1 MLVVMI
7 LMMLLKLLY
16 DGISIFCSEII
27 VSVKNPYT
35 TYRKLISENRNVNSD
50 ISMLQQ
56 TFEHGSPEVTLRYLG
71 IATDGKKMCKMEVIS
86 NELAR

>member
-16 DGISIFCSEII
+16 DGISIFCSETI

-71 IATDGKKMCKMEVIS
+71 IATDGKKDVQNGGDIK
-86 NELAR
+86 

>member
-50 ISMLQQ
+50 ISMLKQ
-56 TFEHGSPEVTLRYLG
+56 TFENGSTDVTLRYLG
-71 IATDGKKMCKMEVIS
+71 IATDGKKDVQNGGDIK
-86 NELAR
+86 

>member
-16 DGISIFCSEII
+16 DGISVFCSEII
-27 VSVKNPYT
+27 VSAKNPYT
-35 TYRKLISENRNVNSD
+35 TYRKLI
-50 ISMLQQ
+50 MLQQ

-71 IATDGKKMCKMEVIS
+71 IATDGKKDVQNGGDIK
-86 NELAR
+86 

>member
-16 DGISIFCSEII
+16 GGISVFCSEII
-27 VSVKNPYT
+27 VSAKNPYT
-35 TYRKLISENRNVNSD
+35 TYRKLISESRNVNSD

-71 IATDGKKMCKMEVIS
+71 IATDGKKDVQNGGDIK
-86 NELAR
+86 

>member
-27 VSVKNPYT
+27 VSAKNPYT

-56 TFEHGSPEVTLRYLG
+56 TFEHGSPEVTIRYLG
-71 IATDGKKMCKMEVIS
+71 IATDGKKDVQNGGDIK
-86 NELAR
+86 

>member
-16 DGISIFCSEII
+16 DGISVFCSEVI
-27 VSVKNPYT
+27 VSAKNPYT
-35 TYRKLISENRNVNSD
+35 TYRKLILENRIDV
-50 ISMLQQ
+50 
-56 TFEHGSPEVTLRYLG
+56 
-71 IATDGKKMCKMEVIS
+71 TDGGDT